1 MTGYSTAYDPV
12 HRIEA
17 ELPLDRLSHTR
28 LVRAAL
34 SWTDPTALPPDDYEQ
49 IALLLAGAS
58 HAVAADVRHRMD
70 RLAPDD
76 SRRALTET
84 VLNQVDRRMTQS
96 PRNTLRGVQHRARLL
111 RDLYERLDRLRDTAP
126 AATAVSR

>member
-1 MTGYSTAYDPV
+1 MTSYSTAYDPE

-34 SWTDPTALPPDDYEQ
+34 SWNDLTALPPDDYEQ
-49 IALLLAGAS
+49 VALLLTGAS

-70 RLAPDD
+70 RVAPDD
-76 SRRALTET
+76 SRRALTEM
-84 VLNQVDRRMTQS
+84 VLNEVDRRMALS
-96 PRNTLRGVQHRARLL
+96 SRNTLRGVQHRARLL
-111 RDLYERLDRLRDTAP
+111 RDL
-126 AATAVSR
+126 